1 MYKRGQVTIFIIVG
15 ILLLVAV
22 AAIFFIKTESQ
33 DQIINKELI
42 ELPFVSPVQ
51 NYIESCLEKTVEE
64 GIIRISR
71 RGGLHDVPI
80 DHSILFVGDSIPYYY
95 EDGNTLLIG
104 SQTIAEEL
112 AKYTEENLY
121 VCIDDFVSF
130 EEYTVENADVK
141 AHFIL
146 GKSTTVLLDY
156 PITITKGLSV
166 VQMEQISSTI
176 PINIPKMVK
185 VASNI
190 VEEHKENPDS
200 MCLTCLN
207 EWGKKNKVLIEA
219 IPIHDTSGL
228 KNDIIL
234 YRILDQDSPTIWNQ
248 NYTFEFVVEYETIIE
263 KELEITPIDDI
274 SVAINTPISIDIQTN
289 IENVKFEDNSD
300 LFEIKDGTILFTTTT
315 PGYDIVTITATKDD
329 MVDTDIFSIE
339 VTE

>member
-1 MYKRGQVTIFIIVG
+1 
-15 ILLLVAV
+15 
-22 AAIFFIKTESQ
+22 
-33 DQIINKELI
+33 
-42 ELPFVSPVQ
+42 
-51 NYIESCLEKTVEE
+51 
-64 GIIRISR
+64 
-71 RGGLHDVPI
+71 
-80 DHSILFVGDSIPYYY
+80 
-95 EDGNTLLIG
+95 
-104 SQTIAEEL
+104 
-112 AKYTEENLY
+112 
-121 VCIDDFVSF
+121 
-130 EEYTVENADVK
+130 
-141 AHFIL
+141 
-146 GKSTTVLLDY
+146 
-156 PITITKGLSV
+156 
-166 VQMEQISSTI
+166 
-176 PINIPKMVK
+176 MVK